1 MLIRSRREF
10 MKATLRSVG
19 ALGALGSLGKF
30 GEMNAL
36 ASVSSN
42 YRAMVCIF
50 LAGGNDGHNT
60 VIPISVPSLQEGYSL
75 YLQGRQTL
83 ALPQASL
90 QTIQNGGDT
99 YGLHPLMPEMAAL
112 YNAGNAAVVA
122 NVGTLVKP
130 INRATYLVNQN
141 NLQDVPAQLFSH
153 ADQVNQ
159 WQTTVPNGGAYTG
172 WGCLA
177 DDSLAAQNAGA
188 AFSPLTST
196 SGCGLFCTGQNTYAS
211 TVPVGGASNL
221 IGATDKNRLGAFQ
234 NMLAFDNGLKLV
246 QAANTITN
254 RGVGFSQAL
263 NAAIATA
270 KINTVFP
277 NSVLGNQL
285 KTVAKIVSIQS
296 ALGINRQVF
305 FCQLG
310 GFDTHGAQIGNQDP
324 LLQDLSQSVSALYT
338 SLSQEL
344 GADKDVV
351 TFTASEFGRTLQ
363 PNGNAGTDH
372 AWGSHHFVV
381 GTGVNSGGSLRGG
394 QFWGQFPS
402 LALGGNDDANGRGTL
417 IPTTSVEQ
425 YAATLASWF
434 GVTAQNLPTVV
445 PYIGNFPSA
454 NLGFLG

>member
-10 MKATLRSVG
+10 MKATLRTAG

-36 ASVSSN
+36 AAPVN
-42 YRAMVCIF
+42 GGYRALVCIF
-50 LAGGNDGHNT
+50 LAGGNDGHNM
-60 VIPISVPSLQEGYSL
+60 VVPISVPSTGEGYSQ

-83 ALPQASL
+83 ALPQSSL

-99 YGLHPLMPEMAAL
+99 YGLHPNMPEMAAL
-112 YNAGNAAVVA
+112 YNAGNAAIVA

-130 INRATYLVNQN
+130 IDRATYLQN
-141 NLQDVPAQLFSH
+141 NQSDFPAQLYSH

-159 WQTTVPNGGAYTG
+159 WQTTVPNGSAFTG
-172 WGCLA
+172 WGGLA
-177 DDSLAAQNAGA
+177 EDTLAAQNAGA
-188 AFSPLTST
+188 AFSPVTST
-196 SGCGLFCTGQNTYAS
+196 AGCGLFCTGQNTYAS

-221 IGATDKNRLGAFQ
+221 IGATDSNRIAAYQ

-246 QAANTITN
+246 QAANTIFN
-254 RGVGFSQAL
+254 RGVGFSKAL
-263 NAAIATA
+263 TAALGAA
-270 KINTVFP
+270 KINTSFP
-277 NSVLGNQL
+277 VSVLGQQL
-285 KTVAKIVSIQS
+285 LTVAKIISIQG

-324 LLQDLSQSVSALYT
+324 LLQDLSQSVSSFYT
-338 SLSQEL
+338 CLSQEL
-344 GADKDVV
+344 GADKDVT

-363 PNGNAGTDH
+363 PNSSAGTDH
-372 AWGSHHFVV
+372 AWGNHHFVI
-381 GTGVNSGGSLRGG
+381 GTGANSGGSLHGG
-394 QFWGQFPS
+394 QFFGEFPS
-402 LALGGNDDANGRGTL
+402 LVLGGSNDANGRGTL

-425 YAATLASWF
+425 YAATIATWF
-434 GVTAQNLPTVV
+434 GVTAQNLSTVV
-445 PYIGNFPSA
+445 PYIGNFPTA

>member
-1 MLIRSRREF
+1 
-10 MKATLRSVG
+10 MKSTLRSVG
-19 ALGALGSLGKF
+19 ALGALGSLARF

-36 ASVSSN
+36 ASVNSN
-42 YRAMVCIF
+42 YKALVCIF
-50 LAGGNDGHNT
+50 LAGGNDGNNM
-60 VIPISVPSLQEGYSL
+60 VIPISVPSVQEGYSL
-75 YLQGRQTL
+75 YAQGRQSL

-99 YGLHPLMPEMAAL
+99 YGLHPNMPEMAAL

-122 NVGTLVKP
+122 NVGTLVKLIDRP
-130 INRATYLVNQN
+130 TYLQN
-141 NLQDVPAQLFSH
+141 NLANIPAQLYSH

-159 WQTTVPNGGAYTG
+159 WQTTVPNGSAFTG
-172 WGCLA
+172 WGGMA
-177 DDSLAAQNAGA
+177 EDTLAAENAGA
-188 AFSPLTST
+188 AFSPITST

-211 TVPVGGASNL
+211 TVPVGGASLL
-221 IGATDKNRLGAFQ
+221 IGATTSSRLTAFQ

-246 QAANTITN
+246 QAANTLTN

-263 NAAIATA
+263 NAALGTA

-277 NSVLGNQL
+277 VSLLGQQL

-296 ALGINRQVF
+296 ALNINRQVF

-310 GFDTHGAQIGNQDP
+310 GFDTHGAQIGSQDP
-324 LLQDLSQSVSALYT
+324 LLMDLSQSVSAFYT
-338 SLSQEL
+338 CLSQEL
-344 GADKDVV
+344 SADKDVV

-372 AWGSHHFVV
+372 AWGNHHFVI
-381 GTGVNSGGSLRGG
+381 GTGANMGGSLRGG
-394 QFWGQFPS
+394 QFFGQFPS
-402 LALGGNDDANGRGTL
+402 LVLGGDNDANGRGTM

-425 YAATLASWF
+425 YAATLATWF

-445 PYIGNFPSA
+445 PYIGNFTTP

>member
-1 MLIRSRREF
+1 MLIRSRRDF
-10 MKATLRSVG
+10 MKTTLRSVA
-19 ALGALGSLGKF
+19 ALGAYGGLAKF

-36 ASVSSN
+36 ASGVSAG
-42 YRAMVCIF
+42 YQALICIF

-60 VIPISVPSLQEGYSL
+60 VIPISVPSLQEGYSD
-75 YLQGRQTL
+75 YFQARQTL
-83 ALPQASL
+83 ALPQAGL
-90 QTIQNGGDT
+90 QVIQNGGDT
-99 YGLHPLMPEMAAL
+99 YGLHPLMPEIAAL
-112 YNAGNAAVVA
+112 YNAGNAAIIP

-130 INRATYLVNQN
+130 IDKTTLQAN
-141 NLQDVPAQLFSH
+141 NPADFPSALYSH

-172 WGCLA
+172 WGGLA
-177 DDSLAAQNAGA
+177 EDALAAQNAGA
-188 AFSPLTST
+188 AFSPITST

-221 IGATDKNRLGAFQ
+221 IGATDSNRINAFQ

-246 QAANTITN
+246 QAANTITG
-254 RGVGFSQAL
+254 RGVGFSKAL
-263 NAAIATA
+263 NAAIAA
-270 KINTVFP
+270 AHINTAFP
-277 NSVLGNQL
+277 VSVLGQQL
-285 KTVAKIVSIQS
+285 LTVAKIISIQS

-310 GFDTHGAQIGNQDP
+310 GFDTHGMQIGNQDP
-324 LLQDLSQSVSALYT
+324 LLGDLSQSVGALYT
-338 SLSQEL
+338 CLSQEL

-372 AWGSHHFVV
+372 AWGNHHIVV
-381 GTGVNSGGSLRGG
+381 GTGKSSGGSLLGG
-394 QFWGQFPS
+394 QFCGQFPS
-402 LALGGNDDANGRGTL
+402 LTLGGANDANYRGIL

-425 YAATLASWF
+425 YAATLATWF
-434 GVTAQNLPTVV
+434 GVPASSLSTVV
-445 PYIGNFPSA
+445 PYIGNFPNA